1 MRGLR
6 LSAYLLAAG
15 VFGCATAGDGGGNNA
30 DAPGGNVD
38 APGGNVDAPGG
49 NVDAPGGNIDA
60 PGTPIDAPAGNIDA
74 ALQTITLSQGTNTVT
89 ALNTVSC
96 NAGGITAE
104 NSYYRVFQ
112 LSSFGVDR
120 PFTAQRVDFGVE
132 NANAE
137 IGTSQTIQ
145 IKLHTL
151 SGAFITTNLTN
162 VAGQNVSVADTTT
175 GIVVP
180 VALSPAPVI
189 QPTATLVAEIFIP
202 DGDVDNNGVGN
213 SIFVGSNAAAE
224 TGPSYIRA
232 PDTGCAITQPT
243 TMAAA
248 GFPNVHVV
256 LTVTG
261 VY

>member
-1 MRGLR
+1 MFASVVIALG
-6 LSAYLLAAG
+6 A
-15 VFGCATAGDGGGNNA
+15 CATADNGGGGNGNV
-30 DAPGGNVD
+30 DAPGNNNVDAPGGGNVD
-38 APGGNVDAPGG
+38 APGGG
-49 NVDAPGGNIDA
+49 NVDA
-60 PGTPIDAPAGNIDA
+60 PGTPIDAPAGTIDA

-112 LSSFGVDR
+112 LSTHGVVR
-120 PFTAQRVDFGVE
+120 PFTAQRVDFGIE

-137 IGTSQTIQ
+137 VGTSQTIQ
-145 IKLHTL
+145 VRLWTL
-151 SGAFITTNLTN
+151 NGAFITSNLTA
-162 VAGQNVSVADTTT
+162 VAGQNVSVADTTV
-175 GIVVP
+175 GVVVP

-189 QPTATLVAEIFIP
+189 QPNATLVAEIFIP

-213 SIFVGSNAAAE
+213 SIFVGSNTAAE

-243 TMAAA
+243 TAAAA
-248 GFPNVHVV
+248 GFPNMRVV

-261 VY
+261 VF